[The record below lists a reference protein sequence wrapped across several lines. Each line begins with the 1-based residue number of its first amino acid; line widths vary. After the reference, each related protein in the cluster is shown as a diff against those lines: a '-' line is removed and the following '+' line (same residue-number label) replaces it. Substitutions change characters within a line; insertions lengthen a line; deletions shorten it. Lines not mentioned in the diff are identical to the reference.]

1 MQTNQQ
7 PRYIPNPKSYY
18 ISCFRKKFYFSK
30 YVTNRSPKKH
40 LFNIALYCHYDLSNY
55 VETTLI
61 SM

>member
-1 MQTNQQ
+1 MQTNQH

-18 ISCFRKKFYFSK
+18 ISCFRKKLYFSK
-30 YVTNRSPKKH
+30 YVTHGSPKKH
-40 LFNIALYCHYDLSNY
+40 LFNIALYCHYDLSKY